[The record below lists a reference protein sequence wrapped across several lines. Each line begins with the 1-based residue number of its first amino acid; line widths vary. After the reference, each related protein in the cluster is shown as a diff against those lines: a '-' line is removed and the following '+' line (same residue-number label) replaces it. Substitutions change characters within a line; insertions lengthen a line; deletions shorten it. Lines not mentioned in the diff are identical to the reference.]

1 MPSSYSGDLRRRVIG
16 VVETG
21 ASRREAAEL
30 FDIDPSS
37 AVRWVRCWKE
47 TGRCEAKPRGGSTS
61 PLDERAEVILKLIAE
76 QPDLTL
82 VEGVAELRKRGIRTS
97 KSALSRF
104 FHRHNITLKKSS
116 EGLRTGASR
125 RGAGAPTLDTRSKAA

>member
-1 MPSSYSGDLRRRVIG
+1 MPRPYSGDLRRRVIG

-61 PLDERAEVILKLIAE
+61 HLDERAEVILKLIAE

-82 VEGVAELRKRGIRTS
+82 LEGVSELRKRGIRTS

-104 FHRHNITLKKSS
+104 FHRHDITLKKSPA
-116 EGLRTGASR
+116 GLRTGASR
-125 RGAGAPTLDTRSKAA
+125 RGAGAPTLDTRTKAA